1 MKMAKEEKNN
11 RKVGSVDFM
20 LLVIIV
26 ILLLFGLIMLFSAS
40 SPRALDSDAGIY
52 SIIAKQSAI
61 SVLGCIGMFIT
72 ANFNYHRYKKL
83 SRLLM
88 AGTLVIM
95 YIVPIIGFASHGA
108 TRQISIGSISFQ
120 PSEIAK
126 FILAI
131 YFAAQFSNKKTGDL
145 RNPKN
150 VGKAMIVLAL
160 YVGACVFQ
168 RHMSAAVVLA
178 GITIMIMIVAG
189 LPMIY
194 MYIVGG
200 ASVVLF
206 SIIALSASYRLDRI
220 RALIDPF
227 AYSRGI
233 GWQIIQSLYAVG
245 SGGLFGLGLG
255 QSRQKYHYL
264 PEAHN
269 DYIFAV
275 VCEELGFLGAITV
288 ILLFVIFVWRGMS
301 IALKARDKF
310 GCILAFGITAIIGVQ
325 MLINIGV
332 VLSVLPSTGMQLP
345 FFSSGG
351 TSMIVMLTGVGIL
364 LNISRSSKI
373 KKL

>member
-1 MKMAKEEKNN
+1 MADDRIIRQSDN
-11 RKVGSVDFM
+11 RVVEDDNRLMNIHLVMVLVSTLGGVALVGIV
-20 LLVIIV
+20 LVLAV
-26 ILLLFGLIMLFSAS
+26 SGGLSYAMS
-40 SPRALDSDAGIY
+40 RMDGWGQAL
-52 SIIAKQSAI
+52 
-61 SVLGCIGMFIT
+61 T
-72 ANFNYHRYKKL
+72 
-83 SRLLM
+83 
-88 AGTLVIM
+88 
-95 YIVPIIGFASHGA
+95 A
-108 TRQISIGSISFQ
+108 TRES
-120 PSEIAK
+120 
-126 FILAI
+126 
-131 YFAAQFSNKKTGDL
+131 DL
-145 RNPKN
+145 WDYTWQTRN
-150 VGKAMIVLAL
+150 
-160 YVGACVFQ
+160 
-168 RHMSAAVVLA
+168 
-178 GITIMIMIVAG
+178 
-189 LPMIY
+189 
-194 MYIVGG
+194 
-200 ASVVLF
+200 
-206 SIIALSASYRLDRI
+206 
-220 RALIDPF
+220 
-227 AYSRGI
+227 
-233 GWQIIQSLYAVG
+233 SLYAIG
-245 SGGLFGLGLG
+245 SGGLWGLGLG